1 MTTAQ
6 KAEPIPGRLEYPG
19 REDRETMKYSR
30 VYKTESGGRFRYN
43 YDTGMLQKVLKA
55 TGEIL
60 QENEEWRQKFGG
72 DLWEIVDGECIIDE
86 IGILPEDW
94 QESPQY
100 WAEQYDADINAECA
114 AWAALEFGR

>member
-1 MTTAQ
+1 M
-6 KAEPIPGRLEYPG
+6 R
-19 REDRETMKYSR
+19 YSR

-60 QENEEWRQKFGG
+60 QENENWRRDFGS
-72 DLWEIVDGECIIDE
+72 DLWEIVDGYCIIDE
-86 IGILPEDW
+86 IGLFREDW

-100 WAEQYDADINAECA
+100 WCEQYDADINAECA

>member
-1 MTTAQ
+1 MA
-6 KAEPIPGRLEYPG
+6 
-19 REDRETMKYSR
+19 KYSR

-60 QENEEWRQKFGG
+60 QENENWRRDFGE
-72 DLWEIVDGECIIDE
+72 DLWEIVDGECVIDE
-86 IGILPEDW
+86 VGLFREDW

-100 WAEQYDADINAECA
+100 WCEQYDADINAECA
-114 AWAALEFGR
+114 AWVAYGI